1 MISCLVIPNQSST
14 KNSIKICPSF
24 KSPFFF
30 LQFKMFSKERW
41 VLAMLSLLS
50 LALLE
55 CKPRLRYKSQV
66 QSLSW
71 EKNWKKPFPLLG
83 GIILHKQNQT
93 SQING
98 GESEALTLAH
108 SIWQFTT
115 QKLALSNVVFTHT
128 YTQISRKI
136 LFCKGVCNVYNM
148 YRDKPEEWA

>member
-1 MISCLVIPNQSST
+1 MISCLVILSQSSI

-30 LQFKMFSKERW
+30 LQFKTFSKERW

-71 EKNWKKPFPLLG
+71 ENWKNLSPFLG
-83 GIILHKQNQT
+83 GMILHQQNQT

-98 GESEALTLAH
+98 GESEALTLGH
-108 SIWQFTT
+108 TIWQFTT
-115 QKLALSNVVFTHT
+115 PKLAFSNVVFTHT
-128 YTQISRKI
+128 YTQISRKNLI
-136 LFCKGVCNVYNM
+136 L
-148 YRDKPEEWA
+148 